1 MLALLG
7 SPTSI
12 RNSMP
17 IWAWQIHE
25 MSKRPVKRTL
35 PRIQCDVQ
43 YMPIFYGLFWGT
55 IKANPDLIVFVPD
68 F

>member
-1 MLALLG
+1 
-7 SPTSI
+7 
-12 RNSMP
+12 MP